1 MLLRS
6 TEIKPVFSRFVVE
19 SVKKKTSLFS
29 VLSAALSPSP
39 ISPRR
44 KRRRRKCCLYT
55 YILLSCEIAKKKG
68 KKERKEKKK
77 GKEANILY
85 YLYCVVISIFKIKK
99 KVYFASL
106 PFLRFKAKKKKRK
119 ERRQHICK
127 QDKAKCCGP
136 ATLCSVPCSPAAPS
150 FLSLFC
156 FRCLCRRVMSC
167 GQLGKFS
174 WLFLSCSHTSS
185 ARDVSCMYVCALSP
199 RHNIYNMVQQK
210 LLGSQLCCSTLTDWL
225 CFGFVKSVI
234 TVRLESS

>member
-1 MLLRS
+1 MALLLRS

-39 ISPRR
+39 ITPRR

-68 KKERKEKKK
+68 KKRKKRKKK

-106 PFLRFKAKKKKRK
+106 PFLRFKAKKKEKEKKKRK
-119 ERRQHICK
+119 KAAHMQARQSKVLWPCYPLFRSLFARR
-127 QDKAKCCGP
+127 P
-136 ATLCSVPCSPAAPS
+136 
-150 FLSLFC
+150 FLSLS
-156 FRCLCRRVMSC
+156 L
-167 GQLGKFS
+167 LFS
-174 WLFLSCSHTSS
+174 LPLSTGDVLWPAWEIFL
-185 ARDVSCMYVCALSP
+185 ALSFLFA
-199 RHNIYNMVQQK
+199 HF
-210 LLGSQLCCSTLTDWL
+210 LGA
-225 CFGFVKSVI
+225 
-234 TVRLESS
+234 

>member
-39 ISPRR
+39 ITPRR

-68 KKERKEKKK
+68 KKRKKRKKK

-99 KVYFASL
+99 KYISL
-106 PFLRFKAKKKKRK
+106 LCPFCVLKQRKKKEKK
-119 ERRQHICK
+119 RRQHMQARQSK
-127 QDKAKCCGP
+127 V
-136 ATLCSVPCSPAAPS
+136 LWPCYPLFRSLFARRP
-150 FLSLFC
+150 FLSLS
-156 FRCLCRRVMSC
+156 L
-167 GQLGKFS
+167 LFS
-174 WLFLSCSHTSS
+174 LPLSTGDVLWPAWEIFL
-185 ARDVSCMYVCALSP
+185 ALSFLFA
-199 RHNIYNMVQQK
+199 HF
-210 LLGSQLCCSTLTDWL
+210 LGA
-225 CFGFVKSVI
+225 
-234 TVRLESS
+234 